1 MTRDQKRNV
10 NIMLHNLASHYMRRF
25 SGDIILS
32 IVEIQEGLEYKG
44 NYEVYV
50 SPTHFNT
57 EDSWGCCGNREKSRE
72 MRLGDWAILI
82 ELDGTENICIT
93 IEQLNKFEEVKE
105 LPLERW
111 EEYKFLTI
119 KNK

>member
-10 NIMLHNLASHYMRRF
+10 NIMLHNLASHYMSRF

-32 IVEIQEGLEYKG
+32 IVEIQEGLECKG
-44 NYEVYV
+44 DYEVYV

-57 EDSWGCCGNREKSRE
+57 EDSWGCCGNREKARE

-82 ELDGTENICIT
+82 KLVGDEGVCVT
-93 IEQLNKFEEVKE
+93 IDRLNDSADVKE
-105 LPLERW
+105 LPLDRW
-111 EEYKFLTI
+111 AEYKFLEVKT
-119 KNK
+119 K